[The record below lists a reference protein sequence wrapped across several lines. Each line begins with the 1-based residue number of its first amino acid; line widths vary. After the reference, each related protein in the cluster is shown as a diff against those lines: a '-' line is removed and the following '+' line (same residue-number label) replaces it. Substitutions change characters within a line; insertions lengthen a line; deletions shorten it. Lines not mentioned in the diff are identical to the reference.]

1 MPHRCT
7 NCEHIFENGST
18 EIMDGCPH
26 CGWKKFLY
34 VSAKPATEDVPIM
47 DAQVDAPETKEEN
60 PDLQVESIRILDKGS
75 YELNIKSLL
84 DREEIIL
91 SVKESGRYFVH
102 LPSVFEKSKK
112 DL

>member
-1 MPHRCT
+1 M
-7 NCEHIFENGST
+7 
-18 EIMDGCPH
+18 
-26 CGWKKFLY
+26 Y
-34 VSAKPATEDVPIM
+34 VSAKPATEDAPSM
-47 DAQVDAPETKEEN
+47 ETHVDAPEIKEET

-84 DREEIIL
+84 EREEIIL

-102 LPSVFEKSKK
+102 LPSVFEKGRK